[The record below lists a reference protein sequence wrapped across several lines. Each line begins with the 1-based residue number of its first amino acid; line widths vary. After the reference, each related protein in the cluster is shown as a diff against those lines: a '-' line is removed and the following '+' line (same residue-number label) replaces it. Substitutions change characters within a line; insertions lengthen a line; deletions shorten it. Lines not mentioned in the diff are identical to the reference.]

1 MDEINLYY
9 QKKSDEPTQLEI
21 NKNFEINKTSSFKT
35 NYANSRLYASKVHQ
49 FEFFSEPK
57 NATEEEQEAFYSK
70 SYDDFQI
77 PDNIDDFNNSSYWK
91 NNSTSK
97 MSSIFKANSKDAQND
112 NKIETMQQQIK
123 NINLEDENEIH
134 NNPNL
139 HSEEQD
145 ESEIPDSI

>member
-1 MDEINLYY
+1 MKQCWDADPLKRPYAYTLYKKMDEINLYY
-9 QKKSDEPTQLEI
+9 QKKSTQLEI

-35 NYANSRLYASKVHQ
+35 NYASSRLFASKLHQ

-70 SYDDFQI
+70 YSKSYDDFQI
-77 PDNIDDFNNSSYWK
+77 PDNN
-91 NNSTSK
+91 
-97 MSSIFKANSKDAQND
+97 
-112 NKIETMQQQIK
+112 
-123 NINLEDENEIH
+123 ENEIH

-145 ESEIPDSI
+145 ESETPES